1 MSTTLVPEGVDE
13 PTRVLSAPVS
23 PPAGS
28 TPPQPPTSDA
38 PVEVVRLPPRETVRP
53 TRSTTRADRLALG
66 GAVVG
71 SLATTWLLYTQ
82 ILPFSGRLGF
92 ALVWYALLVV
102 FLAGLTALHRP
113 WPVVADRIATCP
125 VVAAP
130 SIVAVALA
138 STILSTVVKGIEPLL
153 HLSFFT
159 QDMQGVQ
166 GSAPFDQGGILH
178 AVVGTLIQMGIAVA
192 IALPLGLLTAIYTA
206 EVGGR
211 TARVVRAVIEAMTAM
226 PSVVAGLFIYSVWL
240 VQLGQQ
246 TSGFAASLALA
257 VMALPIMAR
266 ASDVVLRVVPGGL
279 REASYALGAT
289 RWQTVR
295 HVVLPT
301 ARPALATALILGV
314 ARAVGETSPLLLTS
328 GASTYLNLDP
338 FHEPMNSLPLY
349 IYASVS
355 SGIPQMEAR
364 ANAAAVVLLVLVL
377 VLFTTARLV
386 ARRKETRP

>member
-1 MSTTLVPEGVDE
+1 MSADTISRPLEAPAA
-13 PTRVLSAPVS
+13 SAP
-23 PPAGS
+23 PGPEKLRFA
-28 TPPQPPTSDA
+28 
-38 PVEVVRLPPRETVRP
+38 RP
-53 TRSTTRADRLALG
+53 TTRDDRLTLG
-66 GAVVG
+66 GAVIG

-82 ILPFSGRLGF
+82 ILPFSGKLGF
-92 ALVWYALLVV
+92 IVFWYLVFIAFY
-102 FLAGLTALHRP
+102 AGLTALTRP
-113 WPVVADRIATCP
+113 WAVVADRIATTL

-130 SIVAVALA
+130 TIVALA
-138 STILSTVVKGIEPLL
+138 LLSTIVATVVKGFEPLT
-153 HLSFFT
+153 HLNFYVS
-159 QDMQGVQ
+159 DMSGVQ
-166 GSAPFDQGGILH
+166 GDAPFNQGGILH
-178 AVVGTLIQMGIAVA
+178 AIVGTLIQMGIAVS

-211 TARVVRAVIEAMTAM
+211 MARMVRSVIEAMTAM

-240 VQLGQQ
+240 VALGQQ

-289 RWQTVR
+289 RWQTVW

-328 GASTYLNLDP
+328 GASTYFNANP
-338 FHEPMNSLPLY
+338 FSEPMNSLPLY
-349 IYASVS
+349 IFTSAS
-355 SGIPQMEAR
+355 SGIPQLAER
-364 ANAAAVVLLVLVL
+364 AYAAATVLLVLVL
-377 VLFTTARLV
+377 VLFTIARLV
-386 ARRKETRP
+386 ARRKKVR

>member
-1 MSTTLVPEGVDE
+1 MSADTISRPVEAPVASRAATVPE
-13 PTRVLSAPVS
+13 TLRVAR
-23 PPAGS
+23 A
-28 TPPQPPTSDA
+28 
-38 PVEVVRLPPRETVRP
+38 
-53 TRSTTRADRLALG
+53 TTRDDRLTLG

-82 ILPFSGRLGF
+82 ILPFSGKLGF
-92 ALVWYALLVV
+92 VV
-102 FLAGLTALHRP
+102 FWYLAFMVFYAGLTALARP
-113 WPVVADRIATCP
+113 WAIVADRIATTL

-130 SIVAVALA
+130 AIVALA
-138 STILSTVVKGIEPLL
+138 LLSTVAATVIKGFEPLT
-153 HLSFFT
+153 HANFYFS
-159 QDMQGVQ
+159 DMNGVQ
-166 GSAPFDQGGILH
+166 GDDPFTRGGILH
-178 AVVGTLIQMGIAVA
+178 AIVGTLIQMGIAVM

-206 EVGGR
+206 EVGGKM
-211 TARVVRAVIEAMTAM
+211 ARIVRSIIEAMTAM

-240 VQLGQQ
+240 VYLGQQ

-289 RWQTVR
+289 KWQTVW

-301 ARPALATALILGV
+301 ARPALATALILGI

-328 GASTYLNLDP
+328 GASTYFNANP
-338 FHEPMNSLPLY
+338 FSEPMNSLPLY
-349 IYASVS
+349 IYSSAS
-355 SGIPQMEAR
+355 SGIPQMADR
-364 ANAAAVVLLVLVL
+364 AYAAATVLLVLVL

-386 ARRKETRP
+386 ARRKKVRA